1 MACKVLKQTNKQT
14 FQLISLYPG
23 KISYQTEGERKD
35 FPHKQKLSMEDPGSA
50 L

>member
-1 MACKVLKQTNKQT
+1 MACKVLKQTNKT

-23 KISYQTEGERKD
+23 KISYQIEGEIKD